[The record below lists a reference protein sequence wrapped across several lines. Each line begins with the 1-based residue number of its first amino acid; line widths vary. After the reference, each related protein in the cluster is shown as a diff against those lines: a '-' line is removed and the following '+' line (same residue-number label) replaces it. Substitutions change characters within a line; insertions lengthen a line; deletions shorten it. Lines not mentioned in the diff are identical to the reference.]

1 MQKRTRLYIIVSLAL
16 IASAI
21 TAAILIPGSN
31 CVITISAIFHSEG
44 NHVTTIHPSQDA
56 TWAEKEHGA
65 KKTPVRIING
75 ELKRTIGYGPIE
87 LSGVFS
93 KEEIKAFWPDA
104 PIEKDWNF
112 SAGLFN
118 CDVEGNGHYQIYIDV
133 QVDTKTGNAQANLY
147 IYRDRLAHP
156 TIAYW
161 QGKVGEYILLRTDF

>member
-1 MQKRTRLYIIVSLAL
+1 MQKRKRLYIGVLVLIIIAL
-16 IASAI
+16 
-21 TAAILIPGSN
+21 TAVILFPRNN
-31 CVITISAIFHSEG
+31 CVITVSASFHSEG
-44 NHVTTIHPSQDA
+44 NHVTTIHPDQEA
-56 TWAEKEHGA
+56 EWAEKEHSA
-65 KKTPVRIING
+65 KKTPIRIING

-104 PIEKDWNF
+104 PLEEDWKF

-133 QVDTKTGNAQANLY
+133 QVDTKTGDAQANLY

-161 QGKVGEYILLRTDF
+161 QGKVGEDILLRTDF